1 MSGSPNVS
9 DVKDYFTFH
18 NVSIKTVNKKKS
30 AGKVDTLHSTMFLLK
45 LGLTDIKKIFGLTLH
60 STMFL
65 LKPDRI
71 GTSRTNIAFTFH
83 NVSIKTGIATAVK
96 NYKTSFTF
104 HNVSIKTPPSTHPHK
119 INLILAHFVDLVL
132 FLLEMI
138 RILFFYY
145 ENGVFA
151 GFWRIVD
158 LPVFETHRISTEI
171 REKNWYSH
179 LLVPKIL
186 YPTISP
192 VLI

>member
-1 MSGSPNVS
+1 MLNCT
-9 DVKDYFTFH
+9 KAEF
-18 NVSIKTVNKKKS
+18 
-30 AGKVDTLHSTMFLLK
+30 
-45 LGLTDIKKIFGLTLH
+45 
-60 STMFL
+60 
-65 LKPDRI
+65 
-71 GTSRTNIAFTFH
+71 
-83 NVSIKTGIATAVK
+83 
-96 NYKTSFTF
+96 FTF

-171 REKNWYSH
+171 REKSWYSH
-179 LLVPKIL
+179 LLFHKIL

>member
-1 MSGSPNVS
+1 M
-9 DVKDYFTFH
+9 
-18 NVSIKTVNKKKS
+18 
-30 AGKVDTLHSTMFLLK
+30 MQFLL
-45 LGLTDIKKIFGLTLH
+45 
-60 STMFL
+60 
-65 LKPDRI
+65 
-71 GTSRTNIAFTFH
+71 
-83 NVSIKTGIATAVK
+83 TGR
-96 NYKTSFTF
+96 FTF

-171 REKNWYSH
+171 REKSWYSH
-179 LLVPKIL
+179 LLFPKIL

>member
-1 MSGSPNVS
+1 MNVFTFHNVS
-9 DVKDYFTFH
+9 IKTPVPGFRMACLCTFTFH
-18 NVSIKTVNKKKS
+18 NVSIKTVQCS
-30 AGKVDTLHSTMFLLK
+30 I
-45 LGLTDIKKIFGLTLH
+45 LTGQHLF
-60 STMFL
+60 
-65 LKPDRI
+65 
-71 GTSRTNIAFTFH
+71 
-83 NVSIKTGIATAVK
+83 
-96 NYKTSFTF
+96 FTF

-171 REKNWYSH
+171 REKSWYSH
-179 LLVPKIL
+179 LLFPKIL